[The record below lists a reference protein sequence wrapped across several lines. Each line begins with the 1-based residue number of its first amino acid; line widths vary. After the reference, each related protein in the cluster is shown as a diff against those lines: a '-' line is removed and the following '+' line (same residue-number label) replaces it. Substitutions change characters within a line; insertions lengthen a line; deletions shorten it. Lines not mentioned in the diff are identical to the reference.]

1 MAQKRK
7 VNPLKGLNPMQQIVL
22 DSAGIV
28 TEENPSMTVPG
39 LQPSSG
45 PTKYTWERFA
55 FVCDKRTVAKVKAI
69 ASKEGVTIRELME
82 YMMNQAIARYEKKKG
97 AIEVTVDTP
106 GKKSLK
112 DLL

>member
-7 VNPLKGLNPMQQIVL
+7 VNPLKGINPMQQMVL

-28 TEENPSMTVPG
+28 ADENSSTAVSESQVATE
-39 LQPSSG
+39 SG
-45 PTKYTWERFA
+45 KYTWKRFA
-55 FVCDKRTVAKVKAI
+55 FVCDKVIVAKVQAI

-82 YMMNQAIARYEKKKG
+82 FMMNQAIARYEKKNG
-97 AIEVTVDTP
+97 TIEVTVDTP
-106 GKKSLK
+106 GKKCLK